1 MNITWQ
7 VTHYS
12 PPSKATMY
20 EPADEE
26 EICIEVEVAGFTF
39 DHSELPPALAAHIE
53 EKALA
58 DERAKQ
64 EPDYDEVDLDDY

>member
-7 VTHYS
+7 VTHYAA
-12 PPSKATMY
+12 PTKATLY

-53 EKALA
+53 RLALE
-58 DERAKQ
+58 DERAKRQ
-64 EPDYDEVDLDDY
+64 RGYDDY

>member
-7 VTHYS
+7 VTHYA
-12 PPSKATMY
+12 PAIAGNWY
-20 EPADEE
+20 EPPEPE

-53 EKALA
+53 RLALE
-58 DERAKQ
+58 DERAKR

>member
-1 MNITWQ
+1 MNLTWT
-7 VTHYS
+7 VTHYA

-20 EPADEE
+20 EPADPE
-26 EICIEVEVAGFTF
+26 EICIEVEVAGFSF

-58 DERAKQ
+58 DERARRQ
-64 EPDYDEVDLDDY
+64 RGYDDY